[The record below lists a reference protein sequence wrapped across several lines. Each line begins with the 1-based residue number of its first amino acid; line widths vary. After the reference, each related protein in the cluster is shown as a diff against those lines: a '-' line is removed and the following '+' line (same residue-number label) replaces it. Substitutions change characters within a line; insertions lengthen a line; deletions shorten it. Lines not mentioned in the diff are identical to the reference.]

1 MDFVRN
7 KQIVQSWTESGLRLF
22 DAEDKNSIYHSIASH
37 FTNIKKEAPVNDS
50 NVMQVR
56 RDLFDDTKEDFL
68 KVYVKLED
76 LVYIFEKEGQKT
88 NVLVQT
94 VPLNGISHTE
104 VSYDN
109 KFVSDVRPHLQ
120 MVSFKIYYKNGQEHT
135 SQYSSKDVN
144 TELYDFLTDG
154 KFW

>member
-7 KQIVQSWTESGLRLF
+7 KQIVQSWSESGLRLF
-22 DAEDKNSIYHSIASH
+22 DVEDKNSIAHSIASH
-37 FTNIKKEAPVNDS
+37 FTNIKKEAPINGS
-50 NVMQVR
+50 NVMQVWG
-56 RDLFDDTKEDFL
+56 DIFDIKEEFL
-68 KVYVKLED
+68 MVYVKLED
-76 LVYIFEKEGQKT
+76 LVYIFEKERQKT
-88 NVLVQT
+88 KVLVQT

-104 VSYDN
+104 VTYDN
-109 KFVSDVRPHLQ
+109 EFVGDGKQRLQ
-120 MVSFKIYYKNGQEHT
+120 MVSFKIYYKNGQEHN